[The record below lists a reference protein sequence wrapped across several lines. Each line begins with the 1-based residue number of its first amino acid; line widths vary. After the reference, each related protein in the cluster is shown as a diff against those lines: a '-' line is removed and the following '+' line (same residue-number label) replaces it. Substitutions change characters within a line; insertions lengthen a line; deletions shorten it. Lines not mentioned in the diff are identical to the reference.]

1 MALLCIDELT
11 TVFSTATGDV
21 AAVDGVSFAIEQGQ
35 TLGLVGESGC
45 GKTMTAL
52 SILRLLPQDAR
63 IGGGRVVFR
72 DRELTAMSEREM
84 RTLRGREIA
93 MIFQE
98 PMASLNPLFTVED
111 QVGEPLRAHEG
122 LSWRAAR
129 SRVIELL
136 EQVEIP
142 DPEERL
148 SAYPHELSGGMRQRV
163 MIAMALACSPKLLI
177 ADEPTTALD
186 VTIQAQILDLLQNL
200 QQRMGMAM
208 LLVTHD
214 LGVVAE
220 RADSAA
226 VMYAGKIVEQGPAA
240 TVFADP
246 RHPYTQGLLR
256 SLPRGVRTTH
266 PLPAIPGIVPA
277 LSDRPSG
284 CRFRDRCDRANPDC
298 ASISPALR
306 EVGSGHFAACPYS

>member
-1 MALLCIDELT
+1 MALLRIDELT
-11 TVFSTATGDV
+11 TVFATATGEV
-21 AAVDGVSFAIEQGQ
+21 AAVDGVSFAIEPGQ

-52 SILRLLPQDAR
+52 SILQLLPSDAR
-63 IGGGRVVFR
+63 IGGGRIVFR
-72 DRELTAMSEREM
+72 GRELTAMPEREL
-84 RTLRGREIA
+84 RTLRGREIG

-98 PMASLNPLFTVED
+98 PMVSLNPLFTVED

-129 SRVIELL
+129 SRVVELL

-142 DPEERL
+142 DPQARL

-163 MIAMALACSPKLLI
+163 MIAMALACSPMLLI

-200 QQRMGMAM
+200 QRRMGMSM

-214 LGVVAE
+214 LGVIAE
-220 RADSAA
+220 RADTAA
-226 VMYAGKIVEQGPAA
+226 VMYAGRIVEQGPSARI
-240 TVFADP
+240 FADP

-256 SLPRGVRTTH
+256 SLPRGEPTTH
-266 PLPAIPGIVPA
+266 PLPAIPGIVPPPGH
-277 LSDRPSG
+277 RPSG
-284 CRFRDRCDRANPDC
+284 CRFRDRCDRANPEC
-298 ASISPALR
+298 ANIPPPLR
-306 EVGSGHFAACPYS
+306 EVGPGHFAACPYN